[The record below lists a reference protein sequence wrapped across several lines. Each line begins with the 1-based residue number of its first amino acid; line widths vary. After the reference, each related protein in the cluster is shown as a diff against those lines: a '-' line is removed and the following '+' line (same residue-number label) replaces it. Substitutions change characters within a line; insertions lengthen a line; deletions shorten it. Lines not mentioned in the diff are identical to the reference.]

1 MINKIDEFKNRL
13 NRALSLR
20 NVKPVELAQ
29 RTKISESTI
38 SQYRSGYA
46 KPKADK
52 LSLIA
57 DALDVN
63 PAWLM
68 GLDVPM
74 EIEKLMSFETPEELE
89 AWWIDHNG
97 GRHPIELSRLE
108 EQIIRH
114 YRIADDKTKA
124 MVKMMLEI
132 TDPVP
137 TLDEKYRVHNKEVPH
152 LDPTHVGRYA
162 ARKHTDIS
170 KKLTK
175 RRNDNK

>member
-68 GLDVPM
+68 GYDTPM
-74 EIEKLMSFETPEELE
+74 RPISYTEDDATANEIMSIYHDLNAE
-89 AWWIDHNG
+89 G
-97 GRHPIELSRLE
+97 
-108 EQIIRH
+108 
-114 YRIADDKTKA
+114 
-124 MVKMMLEI
+124 
-132 TDPVP
+132 
-137 TLDEKYRVHNKEVPH
+137 
-152 LDPTHVGRYA
+152 
-162 ARKHTDIS
+162 
-170 KKLTK
+170 
-175 RRNDNK
+175 RNDMLKHARYLASQPDYIKNSKSGVV